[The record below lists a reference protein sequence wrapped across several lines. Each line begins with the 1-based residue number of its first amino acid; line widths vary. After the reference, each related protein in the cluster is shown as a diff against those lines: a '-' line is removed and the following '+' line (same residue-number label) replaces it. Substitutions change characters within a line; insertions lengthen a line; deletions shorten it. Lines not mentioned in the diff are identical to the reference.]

1 MRMLLLMALGG
12 CPKAG
17 TGGAAATPQIISP
30 AAELPGVCVSPI
42 AAAGPLKSAGAA
54 WTSAAVLMASGD
66 LDEARA
72 VLAVPDPHPA
82 ILGAQAVVDL
92 LADDSTL
99 AWPALR
105 DLTYAWPEDGCL
117 RQAAAYAALRAGV
130 IDSGIGLARSA
141 RELAPTLVEAVVLDG
156 LVATMSGEQEA
167 AATTWRAALAL
178 DPDHPVANA
187 ALAGWYLRRG
197 DALLAL
203 PLLERAGKNGVDVSG
218 LLPAAHYRAGN
229 LAEYLQVTSAG
240 GWPLGDNGALAGAE
254 DPVAAFQELIGVVPG
269 KTLMVDLQT
278 SMGTLTCTLFWD
290 KAPVTVAN
298 FVALARGTQPYLD
311 PRTATDGEGPYYDGT
326 VLHRVIPGFM
336 IQMGDPTGTGSGDP
350 GYRFADEIA
359 PDLRFD
365 APGKLAMANGGPGT
379 NGAQFFVTEV
389 PTAHLDGKH
398 TIFGQCDE
406 AAIELVKTIG
416 KVPRLEGDRPV
427 QDVVLERVHIESR

>member
-1 MRMLLLMALGG
+1 MRMFLLMALGG
-12 CPKAG
+12 CPKSG
-17 TGGAAATPQIISP
+17 TGGADATPQIISP
-30 AAELPGVCVSPI
+30 APELPGVCVSPVP
-42 AAAGPLKSAGAA
+42 AAGPLRAAGGAWVSATAH
-54 WTSAAVLMASGD
+54 MASGD
-66 LDEARA
+66 LDAARA
-72 VLAVPDPHPA
+72 VLAMPDPHPA
-82 ILGAQAVVDL
+82 IQGARAVVDL
-92 LADDSTL
+92 LSEDGSL

-105 DLTYAWPEDGCL
+105 DLTYAWPDDGCL

-130 IDSGIGLARSA
+130 IDSGIGLAHSA
-141 RELAPTLVEAVVLDG
+141 RELSPTLVEAVVLDG
-156 LVATMSGEQEA
+156 LVATMSGDPEG
-167 AATTWRAALAL
+167 AATTWRAALSL

-203 PLLERAGKNGVDVSG
+203 PLLERAGRAGVDVSG

-254 DPVAAFQELIGVVPG
+254 DPVAAFRDLLGVVEG
-269 KTLMVDLQT
+269 KTLQAELQT
-278 SMGTLTCTLFWD
+278 SMGTMSCTLFWD

-311 PRTATDGEGPYYDGT
+311 PRTAKDGVGPYYDGT
-326 VLHRVIPGFM
+326 ILHRVIPGFM

-365 APGKLAMANGGPGT
+365 QPGKLAMANGGPGT

-389 PTAHLDGKH
+389 PTPHLDGMH

-406 AAIELVKTIG
+406 AAIALVKTIG
-416 KVPRLEGDRPV
+416 TVPRRPGDRPV
-427 QDVVLERVHIESR
+427 QDVVLEAVVIEAR